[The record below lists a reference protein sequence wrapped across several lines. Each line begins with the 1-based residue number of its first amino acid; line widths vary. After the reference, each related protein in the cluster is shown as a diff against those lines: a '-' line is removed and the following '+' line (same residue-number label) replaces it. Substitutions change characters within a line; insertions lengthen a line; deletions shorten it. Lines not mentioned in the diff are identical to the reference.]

1 MIFKAF
7 LFSLNDDIF
16 ILRYMFK
23 IVDYIFVL
31 VEYVIKHV
39 RKLYEKSVKYEKAF
53 DLINEVLLVCFQK

>member
-1 MIFKAF
+1 VIKYIFSKFGLLMIFKAF

-39 RKLYEKSVKYEKAF
+39 RKYL
-53 DLINEVLLVCFQK
+53 